1 METTPSNDIAIGSR
15 SYDHAVSRSTELIA
29 CAKTAWKVEWQLL
42 QQQQQQQQNDPSSPP
57 LPSTPP
63 NFRLSSPNDPPPQ
76 SLRMLEDG
84 LTLLRSMEFG
94 LKQLQILVRRRGQ
107 TNDPTQEI
115 ATLQKQLEQ
124 DSHELTEF
132 CEQILKIRRRTQ
144 EQRHWELIVQWFQQ
158 VADHYSKRLQE
169 CLKLRGEILAE
180 QTHQRR
186 KLVDSKTS
194 KRKTNIGNR
203 GLAGAGGVT
212 PLFDSPLFTSSPPPR
227 LGGGGSN
234 KAGPEMSTG
243 RGDGTNRPPPPPPLP
258 LPGVFQTPNGNGSTE
273 SIPTAYANNSS
284 IPHQRAVT
292 ANAPSSSSSSSS
304 TPTYY
309 GRSVPGDMYR
319 NGSAY
324 GGTNVGY
331 GGGSVYGG
339 GGYGG
344 GTGSFA
350 TGMRQ
355 RKGGPIDSSSS
366 IPIQEQQEEEEKVH
380 SQIQIRKQKR
390 QTQQRLDEARMAETK
405 LGELGQ
411 VFGKM
416 STLISQQGE
425 TLEKIEDDVES
436 ALVDVTAGQEE
447 LTTLYALKKG
457 NRPLIIKVYAVLIFL
472 ICFMRLYKK

>member
-1 METTPSNDIAIGSR
+1 MESAPRNDVATGLS
-15 SYDHAVSRSTELIA
+15 SHDHAVSRSIELIA
-29 CAKTAWKVEWQLL
+29 CAKTAWKV
-42 QQQQQQQQNDPSSPP
+42 QQQQQQQQQRDPSSPP

-63 NFRLSSPNDPPPQ
+63 SFRLASTSDPPPQ
-76 SLRMLEDG
+76 SLKMLEDG

-94 LKQLQILVRRRGQ
+94 LKHLQVLVRRRGQ

-124 DSHELTEF
+124 DSQELSEF
-132 CEQILKIRRRTQ
+132 CQQILKIRRRTQ
-144 EQRHWELIVQWFQQ
+144 EKRHWELVVQWFQH

-180 QTHQRR
+180 QTQQRR

-194 KRKTNIGNR
+194 KRKTNVGNR
-203 GLAGAGGVT
+203 GIAGAGASSAT
-212 PLFDSPLFTSSPPPR
+212 PLFNSPLFSPPPR
-227 LGGGGSN
+227 LGGG
-234 KAGPEMSTG
+234 AETPVG
-243 RGDGTNRPPPPPPLP
+243 RGDGTNWPPPPPSAPRVL
-258 LPGVFQTPNGNGSTE
+258 QTPNGNGSTE
-273 SIPTAYANNSS
+273 SSSAAYASNGS
-284 IPHQRAVT
+284 T
-292 ANAPSSSSSSSS
+292 AHLNPATSANTPSSSA
-304 TPTYY
+304 TTYY
-309 GRSVPGDMYR
+309 GRSNPSDMYR

-324 GGTNVGY
+324 GANFGY
-331 GGGSVYGG
+331 GGGSGYGG

-355 RKGGPIDSSSS
+355 RKGGPVEMSSA

-380 SQIQIRKQKR
+380 SQIQVRKQKR

-411 VFGKM
+411 MFGKM

-425 TLEKIEDDVES
+425 ILEKIEDDVES
-436 ALVDVTAGQEE
+436 ALADVTAGQEE

-457 NRPLIIKVYAVLIFL
+457 NRPLIIKVFAVLIFL
-472 ICFMRLYKK
+472 ICFMRYYKK